1 MNTIRV
7 YGQLA
12 KCIGQRVFKAAIS
25 TPAEAFRFLAANYPQ
40 VKQHILNQWYAIY
53 IGDYRLTGYEEL
65 NDPLGA
71 QELRIVPVFSGEIAR
86 TQEDIDRRNQ
96 KQASSSSNL
105 ITGGLVALGGAILGT
120 IIGGD
125 IGRIITLGAVGAGL
139 AYASS
144 ALTQPAPQV
153 GVAASPMPI
162 AQSKDPRSNFS
173 FSGVQNTARAG
184 VPVPI
189 VYGEVITGSVVISAG
204 LDTVQVK
211 G

>member
-53 IGDYRLTGYEEL
+53 IGDYRLTGYEQL

-71 QELRIVPVFSGEIAR
+71 QELRIVPVFSGEIRFR
-86 TQEDIDRRNQ
+86 TRAEVEGTQS
-96 KQASSSSNL
+96 KSSSSSL

-125 IGRIITLGAVGAGL
+125 IGRILTIGAVGAGL

-153 GVAASPMPI
+153 GVAASPLPI

-173 FSGVQNTARAG
+173 FNGVQNTSRAG

>member
-1 MNTIRV
+1 M

-65 NDPLGA
+65 NDPIGA
-71 QELRIVPVFSGEIAR
+71 QELRIVPVFSGEIRFR
-86 TQEDIDRRNQ
+86 TRAEVEGTQSKSI
-96 KQASSSSNL
+96 SSNL
-105 ITGGLVALGGAILGT
+105 ITGGLVALGGGILGT

-125 IGRIITLGAVGAGL
+125 IGRIITIGAVGAGL

-153 GVAASPMPI
+153 GVAASPLPI
-162 AQSKDPRSNFS
+162 AQSKDPRSNFN
-173 FSGVQNTARAG
+173 FNGVQNTSRAG

>member
-1 MNTIRV
+1 M

-53 IGDYRLTGYEEL
+53 IGDYRLTGYEQL

-71 QELRIVPVFSGEIAR
+71 QELRIVPVFSGEIRFR
-86 TQEDIDRRNQ
+86 TRAEVEGTQS
-96 KQASSSSNL
+96 KSSSSNL
-105 ITGGLVALGGAILGT
+105 ITGGLVAIGGAILGT

-125 IGRIITLGAVGAGL
+125 IGRILTIGAVGAGL

-153 GVAASPMPI
+153 GVAASPLPI

-173 FSGVQNTARAG
+173 FNGVQNTSRAG

>member
-53 IGDYRLTGYEEL
+53 IGDYRLTGYEQL

-71 QELRIVPVFSGEIAR
+71 QELRIVPVFSGEIRFR
-86 TQEDIDRRNQ
+86 TRAEVEGTQS
-96 KQASSSSNL
+96 KSSSSNL
-105 ITGGLVALGGAILGT
+105 ITGGLVAIGGAILGT

-125 IGRIITLGAVGAGL
+125 IGRILTIGAVGAGL

-153 GVAASPMPI
+153 GVAASPLPI

-173 FSGVQNTARAG
+173 FNGVQNTSRAG

>member
-53 IGDYRLTGYEEL
+53 IGDYRLTGYEQL

-71 QELRIVPVFSGEIAR
+71 QELRIVPVFSGEIKFR
-86 TQEDIDRRNQ
+86 TRAEVEGTQS
-96 KQASSSSNL
+96 KSSSSNL
-105 ITGGLVALGGAILGT
+105 ITGGLVAIGGAILGT

-125 IGRIITLGAVGAGL
+125 IGRILTIGAVGAGL

-153 GVAASPMPI
+153 GVAASPLPI

-173 FSGVQNTARAG
+173 FNGVQNTSRAG

>member
-12 KCIGQRVFKAAIS
+12 KCIGQRVFKAAIN
-25 TPAEAFRFLAANYPQ
+25 TPVEAFRFLAANYPQ

-53 IGDYRLTGYEEL
+53 IGDYRLTGYEQL

-71 QELRIVPVFSGEIAR
+71 QELRIVPVFSGEIRFR
-86 TQEDIDRRNQ
+86 TKAEVEGTQS
-96 KQASSSSNL
+96 KSSSSNL

-125 IGRIITLGAVGAGL
+125 IGRILTIGAVGAGL

-153 GVAASPMPI
+153 GVAASPLPI
-162 AQSKDPRSNFS
+162 AQSKDPRANFS
-173 FSGVQNTARAG
+173 FNGVQNTSRAG
-184 VPVPI
+184 VPVPV

>member
-12 KCIGQRVFKAAIS
+12 KCIGQRVFKAAIN
-25 TPAEAFRFLAANYPQ
+25 TPVEAFRFLAANYPQ

-53 IGDYRLTGYEEL
+53 IGDYRLTGYEQL

-71 QELRIVPVFSGEIAR
+71 QELRIVPVFSGEIKFR
-86 TQEDIDRRNQ
+86 TKAEVEGTRS
-96 KQASSSSNL
+96 KSSSSNL

-153 GVAASPMPI
+153 GVAASPLPI
-162 AQSKDPRSNFS
+162 TQSKDPRSNFS

>member
-53 IGDYRLTGYEEL
+53 IGDYRLTGYEQL

-71 QELRIVPVFSGEIAR
+71 QELRIVPVFSGEIRFR
-86 TQEDIDRRNQ
+86 TRAEVEGTQS
-96 KQASSSSNL
+96 KSSSSNL

-125 IGRIITLGAVGAGL
+125 IGRILTIGTVGAGL

-153 GVAASPMPI
+153 GVAASPLPI
-162 AQSKDPRSNFS
+162 AQSKDPRANFS
-173 FSGVQNTARAG
+173 FNGVQNTSRAG

>member
-12 KCIGQRVFKAAIS
+12 KCIGQRVFKAAIN

-53 IGDYRLTGYEEL
+53 IGDYRLTGYEQL
-65 NDPLGA
+65 NDPLGV
-71 QELRIVPVFSGEIAR
+71 QELRIVPVFSGEIVFR
-86 TQEDIDRRNQ
+86 TKAEVEGTQRTT
-96 KQASSSSNL
+96 SSNL
-105 ITGGLVALGGAILGT
+105 VTGGLVALGGAILGT

-125 IGRIITLGAVGAGL
+125 IGRILTIGAVGAGL

-153 GVAASPMPI
+153 GVAASPLPI
-162 AQSKDPRSNFS
+162 AQSKDPRANFS
-173 FSGVQNTARAG
+173 FNGVQNTARAG
-184 VPVPI
+184 VPVPV

>member
-1 MNTIRV
+1 M
-7 YGQLA
+7 
-12 KCIGQRVFKAAIS
+12 
-25 TPAEAFRFLAANYPQ
+25 
-40 VKQHILNQWYAIY
+40 KQHILNQWYAIY
-53 IGDYRLTGYEEL
+53 IGDYRLTGYEQL

-96 KQASSSSNL
+96 KRASSSSNL
-105 ITGGLVALGGAILGT
+105 LTGVAVAIGGAILGT

-125 IGRIITLGAVGAGL
+125 IGRIITLGAVGVGF

-153 GVAASPMPI
+153 GVAASPLPI

-173 FSGVQNTARAG
+173 FNGVQNTSRAG

>member
-12 KCIGQRVFKAAIS
+12 KCIGQRVFKAAIN
-25 TPAEAFRFLAANYPQ
+25 TPVEAFRFLAANYPQ
-40 VKQHILNQWYAIY
+40 VKQHILSQWYAIY
-53 IGDYRLTGYEEL
+53 IGDYRLTGYEQL

-71 QELRIVPVFSGEIAR
+71 QELRIVPVFSGEIRFR
-86 TQEDIDRRNQ
+86 TKAEVEGTQS
-96 KQASSSSNL
+96 KSSSSNL

-125 IGRIITLGAVGAGL
+125 IGRILTIGAVGAGL

-153 GVAASPMPI
+153 GVAASPLPI
-162 AQSKDPRSNFS
+162 AQSKDPRANFS
-173 FSGVQNTARAG
+173 FNGVQNTSRAG

>member
-53 IGDYRLTGYEEL
+53 IGDYRLTGYEQL

-71 QELRIVPVFSGEIAR
+71 QELRIVPVFSGEIRFR
-86 TQEDIDRRNQ
+86 TRAEVEGTQS
-96 KQASSSSNL
+96 KSSSSSL

-125 IGRIITLGAVGAGL
+125 IGRILTIGAVGAGL

-153 GVAASPMPI
+153 GVAASPLPI
-162 AQSKDPRSNFS
+162 AQSKDPRANFS
-173 FSGVQNTARAG
+173 FNGVQNTARAG

>member
-65 NDPLGA
+65 NDPIGA
-71 QELRIVPVFSGEIAR
+71 QELRIVPVFSGEIRFR
-86 TQEDIDRRNQ
+86 TRAEVEGTQSKSI
-96 KQASSSSNL
+96 SSNL
-105 ITGGLVALGGAILGT
+105 ITGGLVALGGGILGT

-125 IGRIITLGAVGAGL
+125 IGRIITIGAVGAGL

-153 GVAASPMPI
+153 GVAASPLPI
-162 AQSKDPRSNFS
+162 AQSKDPRSNFN
-173 FSGVQNTARAG
+173 FNGVQNTSRAG

>member
-53 IGDYRLTGYEEL
+53 IGDYRLTGYEQL

-71 QELRIVPVFSGEIAR
+71 QELRIVPVFSGEIRFR
-86 TQEDIDRRNQ
+86 TKAEVEGTQS
-96 KQASSSSNL
+96 KSSSSNL

-125 IGRIITLGAVGAGL
+125 IGRILTIGAVGAGL

-153 GVAASPMPI
+153 GVAASPLPI
-162 AQSKDPRSNFS
+162 AQSKDPRANFS
-173 FSGVQNTARAG
+173 FNGVQNTARAG
-184 VPVPI
+184 VPVPV

>member
-12 KCIGQRVFKAAIS
+12 KCIGQRVFKAVIN

-53 IGDYRLTGYEEL
+53 IGDYRLTGYEQL

-71 QELRIVPVFSGEIAR
+71 QELRIVPVFSGEVKFR
-86 TQEDIDRRNQ
+86 TKAEVEGTQR
-96 KQASSSSNL
+96 KSSSSNL
-105 ITGGLVALGGAILGT
+105 LTGAAVAIGGAILGT

-125 IGRIITLGAVGAGL
+125 IGRILTIGAVGAGL

-144 ALTQPAPQV
+144 ALTQPVPQV
-153 GVAASPMPI
+153 GVAASPLPI
-162 AQSKDPRSNFS
+162 AQSKDPRANFS
-173 FSGVQNTARAG
+173 FNGVQNTARAG
-184 VPVPI
+184 VPVPV

>member
-12 KCIGQRVFKAAIS
+12 KCIGQRVFKAVIN

-53 IGDYRLTGYEEL
+53 IGDYRLTGYEQL
-65 NDPLGA
+65 HDPLGA
-71 QELRIVPVFSGEIAR
+71 QELRIVPVFSGEIRFR
-86 TQEDIDRRNQ
+86 TKAEVEGTQSKSI
-96 KQASSSSNL
+96 SSNL
-105 ITGGLVALGGAILGT
+105 LTGGLVALGGAILGT

-125 IGRIITLGAVGAGL
+125 IGRILTIGAIGAGL

-153 GVAASPMPI
+153 GVAASPLPI
-162 AQSKDPRSNFS
+162 AQSKDPRANFS
-173 FSGVQNTARAG
+173 FNGVQNTARAG
-184 VPVPI
+184 VPVPV

>member
-1 MNTIRV
+1 V

-53 IGDYRLTGYEEL
+53 IGDYRLTGYEQL

-71 QELRIVPVFSGEIAR
+71 QELRIVPVFSGEIRFR
-86 TQEDIDRRNQ
+86 TRAEVEGTQS
-96 KQASSSSNL
+96 KSSSSNL
-105 ITGGLVALGGAILGT
+105 ITGGLVAIGGAILGT

-125 IGRIITLGAVGAGL
+125 IGRILTIGAVGAGL

-153 GVAASPMPI
+153 GVAASPLPI

-173 FSGVQNTARAG
+173 FNGVQNTSRAG

>member
-12 KCIGQRVFKAAIS
+12 KCIGQRVFKAAIN
-25 TPAEAFRFLAANYPQ
+25 TPVEAFRFLAANYPQ

-53 IGDYRLTGYEEL
+53 IGDYRLTGYEQL

-71 QELRIVPVFSGEIAR
+71 QELRIVPVFSGEIVFR
-86 TQEDIDRRNQ
+86 TKEEVEGKR
-96 KQASSSSNL
+96 SSSSSRL
-105 ITGGLVALGGAILGT
+105 AIGGLVALGGAILGT

-125 IGRIITLGAVGAGL
+125 IGRILTIGAVGAGL

-153 GVAASPMPI
+153 GVAASPLPI
-162 AQSKDPRSNFS
+162 AQSKDPRANFS
-173 FSGVQNTARAG
+173 FNGVQNTARAG
-184 VPVPI
+184 VPVPV

>member
-53 IGDYRLTGYEEL
+53 IGDYRLTGYEQL

-71 QELRIVPVFSGEIAR
+71 QELRIVPVFSGEIRFR
-86 TQEDIDRRNQ
+86 TRAEVEGTQS
-96 KQASSSSNL
+96 KSSSSNL

-125 IGRIITLGAVGAGL
+125 IGRILTIGAVGAGL

-153 GVAASPMPI
+153 GVAASPLPI

-173 FSGVQNTARAG
+173 FNGVQNTSRAG

>member
-1 MNTIRV
+1 V

-53 IGDYRLTGYEEL
+53 IGDYRLTGYEQL

-71 QELRIVPVFSGEIAR
+71 QELRIVPVFSGEIRFR
-86 TQEDIDRRNQ
+86 TRAEVEGTQS
-96 KQASSSSNL
+96 KSSSSSL

-125 IGRIITLGAVGAGL
+125 IGRILTIGAVGAGL

-144 ALTQPAPQV
+144 PL
-153 GVAASPMPI
+153 PI

-173 FSGVQNTARAG
+173 FNGVQNTSRAG

>member
-53 IGDYRLTGYEEL
+53 IGDYRLTGYEQL

-71 QELRIVPVFSGEIAR
+71 QELRIVPVFSGEIRFR
-86 TQEDIDRRNQ
+86 TRAEVEGTQS
-96 KQASSSSNL
+96 KSTSSNL

-125 IGRIITLGAVGAGL
+125 IGRILTIGAVGAGL

-153 GVAASPMPI
+153 GVAASPLPI

-173 FSGVQNTARAG
+173 FNGVQNTSRAG